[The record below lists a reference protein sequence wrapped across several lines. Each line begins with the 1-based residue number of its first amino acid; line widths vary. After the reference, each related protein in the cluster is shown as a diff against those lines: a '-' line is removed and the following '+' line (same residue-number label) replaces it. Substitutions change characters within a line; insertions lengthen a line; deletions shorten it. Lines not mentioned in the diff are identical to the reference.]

1 MAENY
6 TSLVLQKITRF
17 VKEVFKT
24 VEFRVKERP
33 VVYSVILVIA
43 AMEATQKPS
52 ALTTKDLEKPLGA
65 ESDLDNA
72 EHAQTSKLT
81 ISICRWNVLIHQVE

>member
-24 VEFRVKERP
+24 AEFRVKGLP
-33 VVYSVILVIA
+33 VVYNVILVIV
-43 AMEATQKPS
+43 AMEVTQKPS
-52 ALTTKDLEKPLGA
+52 VLTTKDWEKPLGA

-81 ISICRWNVLIHQVE
+81 ISICRWNALIHQAE